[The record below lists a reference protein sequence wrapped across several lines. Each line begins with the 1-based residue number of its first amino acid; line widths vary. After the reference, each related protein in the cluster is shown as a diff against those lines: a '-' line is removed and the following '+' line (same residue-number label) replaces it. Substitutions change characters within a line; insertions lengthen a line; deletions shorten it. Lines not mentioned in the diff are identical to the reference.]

1 MATGVKTQ
9 RSKKAKGAGAGL
21 LPFRAPHGGRRA
33 GAGRKPNG
41 DRAGV
46 PHDTRSALA
55 ARFPVHVTVK
65 LREHLP
71 PLRRRDAYQALRCA
85 ATATASG

>member
-1 MATGVKTQ
+1 MRA
-9 RSKKAKGAGAGL
+9 RRKKQAKGASVQL
-21 LPFRAPHGGRRA
+21 LPFRATHGGRRA

-71 PLRRRDAYQALRCA
+71 PLRRRDAYA
-85 ATATASG
+85 